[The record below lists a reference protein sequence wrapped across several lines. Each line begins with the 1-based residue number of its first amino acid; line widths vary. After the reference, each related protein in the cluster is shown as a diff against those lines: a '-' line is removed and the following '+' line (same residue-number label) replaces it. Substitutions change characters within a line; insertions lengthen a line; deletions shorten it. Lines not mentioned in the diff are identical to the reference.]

1 MGLAW
6 TSVPGIKAAM
16 LATLNAIAPIF
27 LIIIT
32 GSLLKRVRLVPDE
45 MWPVVEHI
53 CFYILMP
60 FLIVRTLARADL
72 GAIPIADFAT
82 AIAGGVVGMASLL
95 LLLRPVTE
103 HRFGISGP
111 TFTSIFQ
118 GATRFHGFMALA
130 IVGSLYGEDGVA
142 LSGIAIGV
150 MVPLINMLNVAVLAV
165 FGETEAKPDWST
177 VILKIASNPLIV
189 ACVAG
194 FALNITGVPD
204 FIYGAVD
211 IIGDGGLGL
220 ALLAVG
226 AGLSISRAIET
237 KMLVALGVLMRLI
250 GMPLLVVLLS
260 WAVGLDGLTRT
271 IAIITG
277 AVPTASS
284 AYVMARQMGG
294 DAALM
299 ANIMTVQV
307 LFAAVT
313 LPLFIFIAENM

>member
-1 MGLAW
+1 
-6 TSVPGIKAAM
+6 M
-16 LATLNAIAPIF
+16 LTTLNAIAPIF

-32 GSLLKRVRLVPDE
+32 GNLLKRTRLVPDE

-60 FLIVRTLARADL
+60 FLIIRTLARADL
-72 GAIPIADFAT
+72 GAIPIVDFAIV
-82 AIAGGVVGMASLL
+82 IAGGVIGMAALL

-111 TFTSIFQ
+111 SFTSIFQ

-130 IVGSLYGEDGVA
+130 MVGSLYGEEGVA

-150 MVPLINMLNVAVLAV
+150 MVPLINMLNVAVLTI
-165 FGETEAKPDWST
+165 FGDAEVKPDWTT
-177 VILKIASNPLIV
+177 VILKIISNPLIV
-189 ACVAG
+189 GCVIG
-194 FALNITGVPD
+194 FALNITGIPE
-204 FIYGAVD
+204 FIYGAID

-226 AGLSISRAIET
+226 AGLSVGRAMET
-237 KMLVALGVLMRLI
+237 KILVAVGVMTRLI

-260 WAVGLDGLTRT
+260 WVVGLDGLTRT

-284 AYVMARQMGG
+284 SYVMARQMGG

-307 LFAAVT
+307 LFAAIT
-313 LPLFIFIAENM
+313 LPLFIFIAENI

>member
-1 MGLAW
+1 
-6 TSVPGIKAAM
+6 M

-32 GSLLKRVRLVPDE
+32 GNLLKRVRLVPDE

-60 FLIVRTLARADL
+60 FLIIRTLARADL
-72 GAIPIADFAT
+72 GAIPIADFAAVIT
-82 AIAGGVVGMASLL
+82 GGVIGMSLL
-95 LLLRPVTE
+95 LLSLQPLSA
-103 HRFGISGP
+103 HRFGVSGP
-111 TFTSIFQ
+111 SFTSIFQ

-130 IVGSLYGEDGVA
+130 IVGSLYGNEGVA

-150 MVPLINMLNVAVLAV
+150 MVPLINIINVAVLAV
-165 FGETEAKPDWST
+165 FGEAQAKPDWRT

-189 ACVAG
+189 ACVIG

-204 FIYGAVD
+204 FIYGAIH

-226 AGLSISRAIET
+226 AGLSVGKAMET
-237 KMLVALGVLMRLI
+237 KMLVAVGVLMRLI
-250 GMPLLVVLLS
+250 GMPLLVALLS
-260 WAVGLDGLTRT
+260 WVVGLDGLTRT

-307 LFAAVT
+307 LFAAIT
-313 LPLFIFIAENM
+313 LPLFIFIAENI

>member
-1 MGLAW
+1 
-6 TSVPGIKAAM
+6 M
-16 LATLNAIAPIF
+16 LTTLSAVAPIF

-32 GSLLKRVRLVPDE
+32 GYTLNRVKLVPDD

-60 FLIVRTLARADL
+60 FLIIRTLARTDL
-72 GAIPIADFAT
+72 GAIPIADFAAVIT
-82 AIAGGVVGMASLL
+82 GGVIGMALL
-95 LLLRPVTE
+95 LLSLQPVTAR
-103 HRFGISGP
+103 RFGITGP

-130 IVGSLYGEDGVA
+130 IVGSLYGNEGVA

-150 MVPLINMLNVAVLAV
+150 MVPLLNILNVAVLTI
-165 FGETEAKPDWST
+165 FGEAEAKPDWST
-177 VILKIASNPLIV
+177 VLFKIISNPLII
-189 ACVAG
+189 ACVVG
-194 FALNITGVPD
+194 FALNLTGVPQ
-204 FIYGAVD
+204 FIYGAID

-226 AGLSISRAIET
+226 AGLSVGQALET
-237 KMLVALGVLMRLI
+237 KMLVAAGVLMRLI
-250 GMPLLVVLLS
+250 GMPLLVVTLS
-260 WAVGLDGLTRT
+260 WIIGLDGLTRT

-294 DAALM
+294 DAELM
-299 ANIMTVQV
+299 ANITTVQV
-307 LFAAVT
+307 LLAAVT
-313 LPLFIFIAENM
+313 LPMFIVIAEHL

>member
-1 MGLAW
+1 
-6 TSVPGIKAAM
+6 M
-16 LATLNAIAPIF
+16 LTTLNAIAPIF

-32 GSLLKRVRLVPDE
+32 GNLLKRVRLVPDD

-60 FLIVRTLARADL
+60 FLIIRTLARADL
-72 GAIPIADFAT
+72 GAIPITNF
-82 AIAGGVVGMASLL
+82 AIAITGGVIGMALL
-95 LLLRPVTE
+95 LLLLQPVTAR
-103 HRFGISGP
+103 RFGISGP

-130 IVGSLYGEDGVA
+130 IVGSLYGDEGVA

-150 MVPLINMLNVAVLAV
+150 MVPLINILNVAVLTI
-165 FGETEAKPDWST
+165 FGEAEAKPDWTT

-189 ACVAG
+189 ACIIG

-204 FIYGAVD
+204 FIYGAID

-226 AGLSISRAIET
+226 AGLSIGQAMET
-237 KMLVALGVLMRLI
+237 KMLVAVGVLMRLL
-250 GMPLLVVLLS
+250 GMPLLVVLLC
-260 WAVGLDGLTRT
+260 WIVGLDGLART

-284 AYVMARQMGG
+284 SYVMARQMGG

-313 LPLFIFIAENM
+313 LPLFVFIAENL